1 MIEDGALSKSPPLD
15 YIEEEFHL
23 TKTTEALQD
32 QLAQS
37 RFAINNQNNG
47 NNEIVLPPSHNVFD

>member
-1 MIEDGALSKSPPLD
+1 MVNSSSPIRADPNQSNDNITKDLLIENEDGALSKSPPLD

-32 QLAQS
+32 
-37 RFAINNQNNG
+37 
-47 NNEIVLPPSHNVFD
+47 

>member
-1 MIEDGALSKSPPLD
+1 MSSEDITKDVFIENEDGTMQKSPPLD

-32 QLAQS
+32 
-37 RFAINNQNNG
+37 
-47 NNEIVLPPSHNVFD
+47 